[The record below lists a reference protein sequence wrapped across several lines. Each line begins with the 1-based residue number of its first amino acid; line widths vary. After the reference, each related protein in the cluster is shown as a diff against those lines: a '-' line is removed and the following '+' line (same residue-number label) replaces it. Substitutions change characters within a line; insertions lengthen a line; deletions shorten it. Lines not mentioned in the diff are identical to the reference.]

1 MISVVGA
8 VAVVARWRRDE
19 AKNLRPN
26 CAAVDWLGK
35 LPPAHLA
42 MKDKPFQ

>member
-1 MISVVGA
+1 MISVEGA

-19 AKNLRPN
+19 AKNLKPN
-26 CAAVDWLGK
+26 CAAVDWLGM